1 MTNEYQLRVLPEN
14 AYCEEAIKAYLAKEE
29 GLDIRTIN
37 AVRVLK
43 KSIDARQRTI
53 YVNLKVRAYVNEYPQ
68 DEQYEH
74 TEYQNVEGR
83 PQVVVVGEV
92 LPASLP
98 P

>member
-14 AYCEEAIKAYLAKEE
+14 AYSEDAIKQYLAKEK
-29 GLDIRTIN
+29 GLDIRTLN

-68 DEQYEH
+68 EEQFER
-74 TEYQNVEGR
+74 TEYPNVEVK
-83 PQVVVVGEV
+83 P
-92 LPASLP
+92 
-98 P
+98 